1 MLGLCE
7 VALIGTIAEQITCRS
22 HNGILRSLCNLH
34 GIHHILHS
42 PHSRSRARPRLW
54 VQHRPHACHSSPCCI
69 QDRILHSL
77 RIHHGILRIHRI
89 RSKAQPQS
97 HACHSS
103 PCCIQD
109 RILHSLR
116 IHHGSLRIHR
126 IHSPC

>member
-42 PHSRSRARPRLW
+42 PHSRSRAQP
-54 VQHRPHACHSSPCCI
+54 QPHACHSSLCCI
-69 QDRILHSL
+69 QDRI
-77 RIHHGILRIHRI
+77 R
-89 RSKAQPQS
+89 
-97 HACHSS
+97 
-103 PCCIQD
+103 
-109 RILHSLR
+109 HSLR

-126 IHSPC
+126 IRSKAQPRPLVCHSSPCILQGCIHHSLCSLRITISIVRLSCSLCFGFR